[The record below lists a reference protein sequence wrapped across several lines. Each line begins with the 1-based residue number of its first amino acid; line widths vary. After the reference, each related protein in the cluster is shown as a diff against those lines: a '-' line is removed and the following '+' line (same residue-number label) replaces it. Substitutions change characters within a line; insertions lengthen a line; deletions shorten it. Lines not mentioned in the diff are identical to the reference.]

1 MNMEWLKTH
10 IVEIFA
16 IIGFLYS
23 AARVIVSLTPTPKD
37 NAALEKVGVQLRTI
51 AKMFGLDLT
60 QGISKPKK

>member
-1 MNMEWLKTH
+1 MDWLKEH

-23 AARVIVSLTPTPKD
+23 AARIIVSLTPTPKD
-37 NAALEKVGVQLRTI
+37 NAALEKVGVQLRAL

>member
-1 MNMEWLKTH
+1 MDWMKEH

-23 AARVIVSLTPTPKD
+23 AARIIVSLTPTPKD
-37 NAALEKVGVQLRTI
+37 DAALKKVGIQLRAL

-60 QGISKPKK
+60 QGISKPEK